1 MISVREVA
9 ESLTSCRASVGDINT
24 LSECI
29 MESLVSLGASPN
41 ADMDFGGPRRK
52 KVYTLDEAAH
62 QLAERYLGEIPPPS
76 VGETDVIKEGIERGL
91 KKIGCT

>member
-9 ESLTSCRASVGDINT
+9 ESFGGCHASVGEINT

-41 ADMDFGGPRRK
+41 ADMDFDGPRRK

-62 QLAERYLGEIPPPS
+62 QLVERYLGEIPPPS
-76 VGETDVIKEGIERGL
+76 IGETDVIKEGIERGL
-91 KKIGCT
+91 AKIGRT

>member
-9 ESLTSCRASVGDINT
+9 ESFGGRRASVGDINT

-41 ADMDFGGPRRK
+41 AYIDFDGPRRK
-52 KVYTLDEAAH
+52 KVYTLDEAAN
-62 QLAERYLGEIPPPS
+62 QLIERYLGGFPN
-76 VGETDVIKEGIERGL
+76 VGEADVIKEGIERGL
-91 KKIGCT
+91 KQIGRT

>member
-52 KVYTLDEAAH
+52 KVYTLDEAAE
-62 QLAERYLGEIPPPS
+62 QLVERYLGGIPHI
-76 VGETDVIKEGIERGL
+76 GETDVIKEGIERGL
-91 KKIGCT
+91 KKIGRI